1 MLMIS
6 IVVVTLTCKTVRGL
20 FNGVAVYNRDQRFNY
35 SNLSGNNKYKY
46 TCV

>member
-6 IVVVTLTCKTVRGL
+6 IVIVTLTCKTVGGL

-35 SNLSGNNKYKY
+35 SNLYGNNKYKY